1 MSGKATGIVLGAA
14 LATAMANG
22 APADHYT
29 AEGLA
34 GEMAKLKA
42 QAEET
47 GSAGI
52 TLARYAT
59 HFTMLS
65 YRNRNG
71 GGELHRQYADMFYV
85 VQGKATLLTEG
96 SIPDAKEESPGEWRG
111 TAVAGGK
118 QTVLNQGDIV
128 NIPAGT
134 PHQLLVAPGDE
145 FLYFVIKVKEA
156 E

>member
-1 MSGKATGIVLGAA
+1 MSGKAGIVLGAA

-29 AEGLA
+29 ADGLA

-42 QAEET
+42 QAAET

-65 YRNRNG
+65 YRNKNG
-71 GGELHRQYADMFYV
+71 GGEIHRQYADMFYV
-85 VQGKATLLTEG
+85 VKGKATLVSEG
-96 SIPDAKEESPGEWRG
+96 TLADAKEESPGEWRG

-118 QTVLNQGDIV
+118 QTPLGEGDIA

-134 PHQLLVAPGDE
+134 PHQLLIAPGDE
-145 FLYFVIKVKEA
+145 FLYFVIKVKES